1 MASTFDTLLRLE
13 LQATGENINTWGE
26 KTNNN
31 IALLADAIAGATS
44 INLAGSGDYTLT
56 TANAATDQARK
67 SFLTLTG
74 TLTGNRNVIVPSSS
88 KIYFVRNNTSG
99 AYTVTFK
106 TAGGSGAVVPQGYV
120 LAVACD
126 GTDCFDAS
134 EVARVAKAGDTM
146 TGPLVLPG
154 NPTLALQAAPKQ
166 YVDTQV
172 AAAIP
177 AGVITM
183 WAGSIAT
190 IPTGWALCNG
200 ANGTPDLRDRFVVGA
215 GSTYAVGATGG
226 ATSATTSSNGAHT
239 HSGVTGSTTLT
250 TDQIPSHSHSGSASA
265 VGDHAHGF
273 SQSLIGANAGGNPGF
288 AGGGLYSPTNPVGA
302 TNGAGAHTHTITIN
316 AAGGGQGHTHTI
328 ASDGDHTHTVATLP
342 PYYALAYIMKL

>member
-31 IALLADAIAGATS
+31 IELLTDAIAGATS

-67 SFLTLTG
+67 SFITLTG

-88 KIYFVRNNTSG
+88 KIYFIRNNTSG
-99 AYTVTFK
+99 AFSVTFK
-106 TAGGSGAVVPQGYV
+106 TAAGSGAVIPQGYV

-146 TGPLVLPG
+146 TGALLLPSG
-154 NPTLALQAAPKQ
+154 LPANAARALRSDE
-166 YVDTQV
+166 VDVKV
-172 AAAIP
+172 AAAVP

-239 HSGVTGSTTLT
+239 HSGATGSTTLT
-250 TDQIPSHSHSGSASA
+250 TDQIPSHTHTGSTGYA
-265 VGDHAHGF
+265 GDHAHVASNLQGP
-273 SQSLIGANAGGNPGF
+273 NAGIYAIGTTAPGF
-288 AGGGLYSPTNPVGA
+288 PFGPGATSTAGG
-302 TNGAGAHTHTITIN
+302 HTHTLAID

>member
-1 MASTFDTLLRLE
+1 MASTFDPLLRLE

-31 IALLADAIAGATS
+31 IELLADAVAGAVS
-44 INLAGSGDYTLT
+44 ISLAGSGDYTLT

-67 SFLTLTG
+67 CFITLTG

-88 KIYFVRNNTSG
+88 KIYFIRNNTSG
-99 AYTVTFK
+99 AFSVTFK

-120 LAVACD
+120 LAIACD

-177 AGVITM
+177 SGVITM

-190 IPTGWALCNG
+190 IPTGWALCDG
-200 ANGTPDLRDRFVVGA
+200 ANGTPNLRDRFVVGA

-226 ATSATTSSNGAHT
+226 ATSVTTSNNGAHSHGGT
-239 HSGVTGSTTLT
+239 TGSTALT
-250 TDQIPSHSHSGSASA
+250 TDQIPW
-265 VGDHAHGF
+265 
-273 SQSLIGANAGGNPGF
+273 
-288 AGGGLYSPTNPVGA
+288 
-302 TNGAGAHTHTITIN
+302 HTHTGTTNTTGNHTHGGVPLRTPDSDRGTQSSGYSIDIDGQTI
-316 AAGGGQGHTHTI
+316 AAGDHSHVFTTDATGGGQGHTHTI
-328 ASDGDHTHTVATLP
+328 ASDGNHTHTVETLP

>member
-1 MASTFDTLLRLE
+1 MASTFDSLLRLE
-13 LQATGENINTWGE
+13 LQAPGENANTWGD

-31 IALLADAIAGATS
+31 IELVADAIAGATS
-44 INLAGSGDYTLT
+44 ISIAGSGDYTLT
-56 TANAATDQARK
+56 TANASTDQARK
-67 SFLTLTG
+67 AFITLTG
-74 TLTGNRNVIVPSSS
+74 TLTGNRNIIVPSSS

-99 AYTVTFK
+99 AFTVTFK
-106 TAGGSGAVVPQGYV
+106 TASGTGALVPQGYV

-166 YVDTQV
+166 YVD
-172 AAAIP
+172 AIFP
-177 AGVITM
+177 SGGIIM
-183 WAGSIAT
+183 WSGSIAS
-190 IPTGWALCNG
+190 IPATWALCDG
-200 ANGTPDLRDRFVVGA
+200 TNGTPDLRDRFVVGA

-239 HSGVTGSTTLT
+239 HTGNTGSTALT
-250 TDQIPSHSHSGSASA
+250 TNQIPGHTHTGTT
-265 VGDHAHGF
+265 
-273 SQSLIGANAGGNPGF
+273 ANAGDHTHQLNMIVGTVGSGGAVDAADAQANEIPTSRISMGSAGNHNHTFTTDSTGENE
-288 AGGGLYSPTNPVGA
+288 GHTHTISSD
-302 TNGAGAHTHTITIN
+302 GAHTHTVDTM
-316 AAGGGQGHTHTI
+316 
-328 ASDGDHTHTVATLP
+328 P